1 MILLPMSS
9 RTWCGISFSNRGKMN
24 YNFYV
29 YILTNKH
36 RTVFYTGVTNNLF
49 RRIIEH
55 KIKINEGFTND
66 YNVNRLVHYELFFN
80 IKDAIAREKQL
91 KKRRRLW
98 KMNLIEKNN
107 ANWDDL
113 TEALGVTA
121 KILDSAKT
129 FFKKNACNEKC
140 KRFGKP

>member
-49 RRIIEH
+49 RRIIER

-91 KKRRRLW
+91 KKWRRLW

-113 TEALGVTA
+113 TESLGVTA

>member
-1 MILLPMSS
+1 
-9 RTWCGISFSNRGKMN
+9 MN

-91 KKRRRLW
+91 KKWRRLW

-113 TEALGVTA
+113 TESLGVTA

-129 FFKKNACNEKC
+129 FFKK
-140 KRFGKP
+140 KRLQ

>member
-1 MILLPMSS
+1 
-9 RTWCGISFSNRGKMN
+9 
-24 YNFYV
+24 
-29 YILTNKH
+29 
-36 RTVFYTGVTNNLF
+36 VFYTGVTNNLF

-55 KIKINEGFTND
+55 KIKTNEGFTND

-91 KKRRRLW
+91 KKWRRLW

-113 TEALGVTA
+113 TESIGVTA
-121 KILDSAKT
+121 KILESAKN
-129 FFKKNACNEKC
+129 FIHKKGDVPVP
-140 KRFGKP
+140 RIVGT